1 MSFSS
6 LRSFGSFASSAIARI
21 LPCPRKT
28 VPNRA
33 ARVRTTMEGRSPSSL
48 HTVVAHMAGPYSST
62 IAEITPRP
70 DGRFDITIEGPGLLN
85 PLLLVVVSSAE
96 ADAFVQVLNFAYTQG
111 VLSQQR
117 TRKKA

>member
-1 MSFSS
+1 MALSV
-6 LRSFGSFASSAIARI
+6 
-21 LPCPRKT
+21 
-28 VPNRA
+28 VPHSNGGYLIWTEVGA
-33 ARVRTTMEGRSPSSL
+33 L
-48 HTVVAHMAGPYSST
+48 AGPYTST
-62 IAEITPRP
+62 ITKTTPRP

-117 TRKKA
+117 KCKKKGGGK